1 MAAVLRVWQCLPV
14 SAVRTPKL
22 AITAPIFRVK
32 AKAKLQSSVYDMK
45 AYGGAEVYH
54 QSFLISA
61 LDGVIS
67 FTVWPFYFR
76 YPLHG
81 RLGWP
86 EPGLAVFV
94 EEKNLSPLLE
104 I

>member
-14 SAVRTPKL
+14 SAVRIPKL
-22 AITAPIFRVK
+22 AITASIFRVK
-32 AKAKLQSSVYDMK
+32 AKAKLQSSVYDME
-45 AYGGAEVYH
+45 AYGEAEVYL
-54 QSFLISA
+54 QSFLTLA
-61 LDGVIS
+61 LDGVVS
-67 FTVWPFYFR
+67 FTVWLFYLR

-86 EPGLAVFV
+86 EPDLGVFV